1 MKFRLFILLFLQN
14 MLAFAQTDV
23 NDGLIGYYPFNGNG
37 NDYQCGFPSGTACYT
52 ANFTLQNTYSFV
64 GDKLNNGGAALQL
77 GNSQM
82 LSDFDATKYVFNL
95 YGQFSL
101 SFLVKLDNFTSPSIH
116 VPILFANN
124 TSIYD
129 IRLSAN
135 QIQFNAGSTT
145 LNANTT
151 ITQGQWYHVAVTH
164 NNSTIKLYLNGQ
176 EVAQGTGTLSNSFGS
191 QHRMFIGGGATVYE
205 NFSFNGAID
214 ELRIYNKAISA
225 DAVQQLNALNYITP
239 FINTQSV
246 CLGSQTNTTLPI
258 SFVALGNFTTNNSF
272 NVQLSNSSGSF
283 SPATSIGSVSNA
295 GSGAYNTTLTIPS
308 NTPLSNNYRIRVIS
322 TELNSI
328 EGKNS
333 IPTKLI
339 SKPDATITSNSPIA
353 SGSNA
358 TLTVT
363 TLSGLPYMGMLT
375 YTNLDNSGSG
385 YVNNYGVSSSPFS
398 MTVTPTKSA
407 NYSFEM
413 QNSCGSTTVNTNVIV
428 DCGVTPTANNA
439 AICTGQSAIL
449 TASGCTG
456 STYKWYSSATGTT
469 ILASNPSYTTP
480 TLTSTNTYY
489 VSCTTTNNCESI
501 RIPVVV
507 TVNSIPTTPTVATP
521 NPICLGQTATLTSS
535 GCSGTVK
542 WTGGLLGS
550 SISVSPS
557 TTRNYRAACVQNS
570 CSSDSS
576 VAVSLVVNTILPT
589 APTVSIP
596 VCSNTATKVWE
607 KRWGGTDHEDIY
619 SVAELADGGL
629 LWGGFS
635 NSLTVGGDK
644 TIVNYNSSADGWYL
658 KTTSNGQTKLWD
670 AVLGGSGLDYITHT
684 LATSDGGAMISLYSG
699 SAQNTGNKTAPSYGD
714 VDAWIVKVN
723 ASGAIEKQWSFG
735 GSAFDAVYGLIQT
748 ADGNYVAL
756 IQSNS
761 LANTGNKSN
770 DAPNRGGYDIWLVK
784 FNPNLPVNNCIIWQK
799 TFGGAADENLF
810 GSLLGSTILEMP
822 DGDLVIGTHSG
833 SAQNTGNKTTPLYGG
848 FDYWVFRISPDAT
861 SIRWQQSFGG
871 SAGDILYGI
880 INSRTQNNL
889 VLVGQ
894 TDSGISG
901 NKTSA
906 PLGGTDAWLVEIN
919 ALTGTKVFEKVF
931 GGAIDDIATGVL
943 QGVNDGY
950 FLSVMTNSGAN
961 SGESPALGG
970 WDMRTLKLDNNFS
983 MVWDR
988 RDGGAN
994 NEYLKGII
1002 RTRDLATLLI
1012 GTQLTSTT
1020 AASQEYYGVKIS
1032 ECTATNSANIC
1043 SGQPVNIHA
1052 TGCNGVVNWSN
1063 GMTGTA
1069 ITVSTA
1075 GTYTATCTPTG
1086 SICPSAASSPITIN
1100 NITPASPT
1108 VSNVLP
1114 VCSGLTASLSASGCN
1129 GSYKWYGL
1137 LSSST
1142 VLGTT
1147 ANFTTPM
1154 LSTSTTYYVSCTENS
1169 CESSRTAAAV
1179 TVKQSPVLTL
1189 TPAVPCQGDDVTLTI
1204 SQVADSGLTITKRD
1218 CEACYNITNVTFNG
1232 LSKFIRHQDI
1242 YGYEGMYSVVSS
1254 ITQCTSNTVNLF
1266 PMPCHPQV
1274 DFVVRDKNLNNH
1286 FTNANYDPISFSSH
1300 ITSSVLDENDNIYVK
1315 GYFTDSL
1322 IIAQDTIVS
1331 IYKGPFVSP
1340 NGVYQGYLRTSFI
1353 AKFDKNGNKK
1363 WLKKLTAEYGEDVQ
1377 SRITYENG
1385 KLYVSG
1391 NFQDASNTD
1400 SDINYKNKF
1409 GRFIIQNE
1417 NGSEVFSYSNW
1428 CTYNSAPNTR
1438 YYDRGAYMWIA
1449 RFDSTGNFDYH
1460 TKLTENNP
1468 CATNINDHRTTPN
1481 EIVPF
1486 DLEIRN
1492 DNLWIL
1498 PYNITLLYGRQFKF
1512 NNAYS
1517 VNAKGAVLAKIN
1529 KDNGMVVK
1537 TESIAYTSNS
1547 SDVRFSYSMKIDSQN
1562 NIILFSSNGDNNSG
1576 YASSINFGATALNF
1590 QRIELFLA
1598 KYNEING
1605 WLWFQKTTNLAEN
1618 IYNINT
1624 LAIDREDNIIVQIK
1638 VIPSTQLSF
1647 AGLAQQIVPNA
1658 CSDAQVALI
1667 KVSSTGQGL
1676 WLNIVQSLYIHSNSR
1691 YPASDILID
1700 NQNNILL
1707 LGSSQNATC
1716 NSSSPDWYNKHRSN
1730 NDSYFDY
1737 AGGLYKQ
1744 GLSFYLYKPNGDL
1757 LKMFSNMQAANLN
1770 GSSFANVSM
1779 LVNSQNK
1786 IILTGSFI
1794 RDILIGNQIYSNR
1807 FSDIRSTNYY
1817 TEQFFL
1823 TSLSNPLGIVL
1834 RDVTLPSA
1842 EICGNQQIQVSFDT
1856 HGTFAP
1862 NTKFKVQLI
1871 KGNHDAFYSY
1881 GESSTSPITISV
1893 PDSILTFNT
1902 PENKFYV
1909 RVITTDD
1916 KVIGTH
1922 NITKFVTAKKN
1933 PTVSVLSGS
1942 NQNSVCLSAAA
1953 YAQLYGS
1960 YQSAATPPTFEWK
1973 RDNTV
1978 IGSNSHIY
1986 NITGLNDTGNF
1997 TLKVTD
2003 GNCST
2008 ISTPFLFSVVQPS
2021 SASISGNFTI
2031 SQGQSA
2037 NVPITLTGGFPYNV
2051 TLSDG
2056 QQKIVNANSTIFSVS
2071 PISTTTYTLTSLSN
2085 ACGSGSVSGS
2095 ALVTLSL
2102 CPSNLTL
2109 LNPADNIT
2117 SGIVE
2122 KRASATTGSINA
2134 SNIIVGVGTRA
2145 TYLSKTIILSPGFK
2159 ADNGTVFNAQIGGCN

>member
-1063 GMTGTA
+1063 GMTGNIIA
-1069 ITVSTA
+1069 VSTA

-1129 GSYKWYGL
+1129 GSYKWYGS
-1137 LSSST
+1137 LSSGT

-1242 YGYEGMYSVVSS
+1242 YGNEGMYSVVSS

-1286 FTNANYDPISFSSH
+1286 FTNSSNTPAYLSSY
-1300 ITSSVLDENDNIYVK
+1300 ITESVLDENDNIYVH

-1322 IIAQDTIVS
+1322 IIGRDTIVD
-1331 IYKGPFVSP
+1331 IYGGPHP
-1340 NGVYQGYLRTSFI
+1340 VYGYFETGFI
-1353 AKFDKNGNKK
+1353 AKFDKAGNKK
-1363 WLKKLTAEYGEDVQ
+1363 WLKK
-1377 SRITYENG
+1377 ITETNILGRNFGSTNVNRLVYEKG
-1385 KLYVSG
+1385 KIYLANYFMDFG
-1391 NFQDASNTD
+1391 SNND
-1400 SDINYKNKF
+1400 LGSQN
-1409 GRFIIQNE
+1409 RFNTFRVQNE
-1417 NGSEVFSYSNW
+1417 GGTNIFSDVNW
-1428 CTYNSAPNTR
+1428 CTYAGNPTTYASKGSYLWLIR
-1438 YYDRGAYMWIA
+1438 V
-1449 RFDSTGNFDYH
+1449 DSTGSFDYYS
-1460 TKLTENNP
+1460 KLTLSGSCGSSLQSHNARFINP
-1468 CATNINDHRTTPN
+1468 APVILR
-1481 EIVPF
+1481 
-1486 DLEIRN
+1486 IRN
-1492 DNLWIL
+1492 DNLWVF
-1498 PYNITLLYGRQFKF
+1498 PFNIDIPSGGEYKLNNNFAASNKDALLIK
-1512 NNAYS
+1512 
-1517 VNAKGAVLAKIN
+1517 LN
-1529 KDNGMVVK
+1529 KDNGSILV
-1537 TESIAYTSNS
+1537 TERIAATLNNNNP
-1547 SDVRFSYSMKIDSQN
+1547 RFISALDIDSQN
-1562 NIILFSSNGDNNSG
+1562 NLIVSGTNGESSF
-1576 YASSINFGATALNF
+1576 ASSMSFGSNNITFSQNEVF
-1590 QRIELFLA
+1590 IA
-1598 KYNEING
+1598 KYNTTNG
-1605 WLWFQKTTNLAEN
+1605 WLWIQKSNNLASTTLVTPRILADKDDN
-1618 IYNINT
+1618 IYFKVKYNPNSLFSLSGLQLFPNSNSCT
-1624 LAIDREDNIIVQIK
+1624 DN
-1638 VIPSTQLSF
+1638 
-1647 AGLAQQIVPNA
+1647 
-1658 CSDAQVALI
+1658 QVALI
-1667 KVSSTGQGL
+1667 KLSSNGQGL
-1676 WLNIVQSLYIHSNSR
+1676 WSKVIEGIEEESPNAGQSTLMSFGIDSDNNLYFLGLSQNNCSDNNFVFNKYRSSNDTYFDWAGGKYSRGISLYM
-1691 YPASDILID
+1691 
-1700 NQNNILL
+1700 
-1707 LGSSQNATC
+1707 
-1716 NSSSPDWYNKHRSN
+1716 
-1730 NDSYFDY
+1730 
-1737 AGGLYKQ
+1737 YK
-1744 GLSFYLYKPNGDL
+1744 SNGDL
-1757 LKMFSNMQAANLN
+1757 IKTINNLKSANLN
-1770 GSSFANVSM
+1770 GSYFSHISIKI
-1779 LVNSQNK
+1779 NSQKK
-1786 IILTGSFI
+1786 IVLTGSFI
-1794 RDILIGNQIYSNR
+1794 RDILIGNQLYSNR
-1807 FSDIRSTNYY
+1807 Y
-1817 TEQFFL
+1817 TLINGIDYTQQLFI
-1823 TSLSNPLGIVL
+1823 TSLNNPLGIVL

-1960 YQSAATPPTFEWK
+1960 YQSTATPPTFEWK